1 MQNNCILDELGRIR
15 RTRVCEIKPGSTEV
29 LDKIRMISDFK
40 EMLLPDQRR
49 LAGWLAVYRG

>member
-1 MQNNCILDELGRIR
+1 MLDELGRIR

-29 LDKIRMISDFK
+29 LDKSRMITDFK